1 MNHHNRPT
9 HTSSPS
15 RNLNQ
20 QQHPH
25 YISSQNRDRYITHNT
40 NTNAANNTAN
50 TDGPLYWGEE
60 VQELKEYS
68 RVIQTQERQLT
79 SLQSIQSDLE
89 VRLEHQT
96 AERIQLEA
104 TLENQQGHWAERC
117 RRLETERDEW
127 KEMVNKEQAKNDK
140 LLGFVKRKE
149 KEILK
154 MIQRKYEPN
163 QRPTSRSNTNVPI
176 ANQPRINHEAQQQQ
190 SMMVGGDPLAY
201 LRSPR
206 EMLEANASMQAV
218 RETNATRN
226 LLDFFGL

>member
-1 MNHHNRPT
+1 MNPNNRP
-9 HTSSPS
+9 SPS
-15 RNLNQ
+15 HNNLNQ

-25 YISSQNRDRYITHNT
+25 YISSQNRDRYM
-40 NTNAANNTAN
+40 ANNTANNTTNN

-60 VQELKEYS
+60 VQELKEYT
-68 RVIQTQERQLT
+68 RVIQTQERQLV
-79 SLQSIQSDLE
+79 SLQSIHADLE
-89 VRLEHQT
+89 VRLEHET

-104 TLENQQGHWAERC
+104 TLESQQGQWAERC

-127 KEMVNKEQAKNDK
+127 KEMVTKEQTKNDK

-149 KEILK
+149 KEILR

-163 QRPTSRSNTNVPI
+163 QRPTSRSTANVPI
-176 ANQPRINHEAQQQQ
+176 ANQPRVNQNHETQQQQ
-190 SMMVGGDPLAY
+190 SMIAGGDPLTY